1 MNHLEKIAYYF
12 NTRAAYYDNPV
23 TTFIG
28 ERELR
33 VIRTLVPSGSQVLDY
48 GCGTGRTTLDH
59 LCRGCQVTAYDLSG
73 KMLARAEA
81 KAQQL
86 GLLAEFT
93 TDPARLANRTWPIV
107 TCIGVLDYYP
117 DPAPLLRTLCEY
129 LSPKGRLIVTYPN
142 ALSPLGW
149 LYRLGSRFTI
159 PALTRTPQF
168 ARQTAAQA
176 GLQVLSLRF
185 AFPSVRPFGHT
196 LILALTEK

>member
-59 LCRGCQVTAYDLSG
+59 LRRGCQVTAYDLSG
-73 KMLARAEA
+73 KMLVRAEA

-93 TDPARLANRTWPIV
+93 TDITRLANRTWPIV

-159 PALTRTPQF
+159 PALPRTPQF
-168 ARQTAAQA
+168 ARRAAAQA

-185 AFPSVRPFGHT
+185 AFPSVPPFGHT
-196 LILALTEK
+196 LILALEEK